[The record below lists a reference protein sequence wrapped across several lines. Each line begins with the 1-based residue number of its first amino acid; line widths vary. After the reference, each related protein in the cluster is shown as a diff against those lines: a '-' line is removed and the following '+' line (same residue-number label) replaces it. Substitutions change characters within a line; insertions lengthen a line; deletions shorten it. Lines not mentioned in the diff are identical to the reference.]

1 MSLALRQDPI
11 GLYLHI
17 PFCERRCHF
26 CAFFTQ
32 GYREERA
39 AAFMTDLLAEI
50 RIHAEAGSL
59 RGRTI
64 ETIYF
69 GGGTPTSLSATQLIE
84 ILDACRCHFTV
95 DRSAEISVEA
105 NPAGVD
111 EGLLMALSQAGFNRL
126 SFGAQSL
133 DDREL
138 AAIGSPHGV
147 SDIIRAVETAR
158 KVGWRNISLDLIYGL
173 PGQSHERLRGNLDA
187 AIGLEPEHIS
197 FYGFTLEEGTRFARD
212 AEQGHLNQQP
222 DGLLAEMYQTG
233 RDSLQSAGYLQYEVS
248 NFSRPGYA
256 CRHNL
261 GYWTDREWL
270 GLGPSAHWYLKGE
283 RASNVESLEEYH
295 RSLAGGALPIGEREA
310 ADPDLRLREAFA
322 FGLRKVAGVQLSPL
336 KQRYGVSPRERFS
349 EPIERLTTGGW
360 VEIKGDWL
368 RPTFAGLALADNLAM
383 AFL

>member
-39 AAFMTDLLAEI
+39 DGFVNDLLAEI

-59 RGRTI
+59 RERTV
-64 ETIYF
+64 ETVYF

-84 ILDACRCHFTV
+84 ILNACRSHFAV
-95 DRSAEISVEA
+95 ARSAEISVEA

-111 EGLLMALSQAGFNRL
+111 ERMLMALHHAGFNRL
-126 SFGAQSL
+126 SFGAQSF

-138 AAIGSPHGV
+138 GAIGSPHRAG
-147 SDIIRAVETAR
+147 DIIRAVEIAR

-173 PGQSHERLRGNLDA
+173 PGQSHERLRANFDA
-187 AIGLEPEHIS
+187 AIGLAPEHIS

-212 AEQGHLNQQP
+212 AEQGRLDQP
-222 DGLLAEMYQTG
+222 SDGLLADMYQIG
-233 RDSLQSAGYLQYEVS
+233 RESLHSAGYFQYEVS

-256 CRHNL
+256 CLHNL

-270 GLGPSAHWYLKGE
+270 GFGPAAHWYLNGE

-295 RSLAGGALPIGEREA
+295 RLLAGRALPIADREA
-310 ADPDLRLREAFA
+310 ADPDLRLREAMA
-322 FGLRKVAGVQLSPL
+322 FGLRKVAGVQLRPL
-336 KQRYGVSPRERFS
+336 KQRYGVSPRERFR
-349 EPIERLTTGGW
+349 EPIERLVTGGW
-360 VEIKGDWL
+360 IEIKGGRV